1 MFQKYRRGIS
11 ERVRARRAAAGVG
24 HGSISSNA
32 RERARSEEQP
42 FRPIAWLVD
51 ELQRSPA
58 MRSIAYLSGAVVI
71 LEASRSGI
79 DFTRPDATVRLHL
92 TVFPSSAA
100 LTYLMLR
107 LEGRTD
113 VTPVPIRRGLA
124 HALLGAGVGAAAWLL
139 VLGVA
144 RAKEWVSLPAWGWKQ
159 TQPIAVI
166 RAVMLNG
173 IGQLAV
179 AWNEEMLFRGYGFE
193 TLRAAVGTG
202 ATAGLLIPLFAL
214 YHGFRPRVLVG
225 MSVAG
230 TLFTVLRLQ
239 SHGVWF
245 GIGYHW
251 AWNLMQT
258 GVFGPPDGLPSIR
271 PLHVHDDASAR
282 MGRPGFPEPG
292 WLPTL
297 VSLAVT
303 ITAGTIW
310 WLQSRHRTC

>member
-1 MFQKYRRGIS
+1 MFQKYRRIIS
-11 ERVRARRAAAGVG
+11 KRVRSHRISAGAR

-32 RERARSEEQP
+32 GERARSEEMP
-42 FRPIAWLVD
+42 FRPIAWLAD
-51 ELQRSPA
+51 ELQRSPGL
-58 MRSIAYLSGAVVI
+58 RSIAYLSGAVVI

-79 DFTRPDATVRLHL
+79 DFTRPEATVRLHL
-92 TVFPSSAA
+92 TVFPASAA

-113 VTPVPIRRGLA
+113 MTPVPIRRGLA
-124 HALLGAGVGAAAWLL
+124 HALLGAGVGATAWLL

-144 RAKEWVSLPAWGWKQ
+144 HAKEWISLPTWGWEQ
-159 TQPIAVI
+159 TPPSAVI

-193 TLRAAVGTG
+193 TLRAALGAG

-225 MSVAG
+225 MSIAG

-239 SHGVWF
+239 TQGVWF

-251 AWNLMQT
+251 AWNVMQT
-258 GVFGPPDGLPSIR
+258 AVFGPPDGLPSIR
-271 PLHVHDDASAR
+271 PLHVQDSSTW
-282 MGRPGFPEPG
+282 MGRPGYPEPG

-297 VSLAVT
+297 VSLAAT

-310 WLQSRHRTC
+310 WLRSRQRAC

>member
-1 MFQKYRRGIS
+1 MFQKYRRAIS
-11 ERVRARRAAAGVG
+11 ECMRSRRTAADVG
-24 HGSISSNA
+24 RGSISSNA
-32 RERARSEEQP
+32 GERARSEELTV
-42 FRPIAWLVD
+42 RPIAWLAD

-58 MRSIAYLSGAVVI
+58 LRSIAYLSGAVVI

-92 TVFPSSAA
+92 RVFPASAA
-100 LTYLMLR
+100 LTYLMHR
-107 LEGRTD
+107 LEERAD

-124 HALLGAGVGAAAWLL
+124 HALLGAGVGATTWLL
-139 VLGVA
+139 VLGIA
-144 RAKEWVSLPAWGWKQ
+144 RAKAWVSLPAWGWEQ
-159 TQPIAVI
+159 TSSTPVV
-166 RAVMLNG
+166 RAVLLNG

-193 TLRAAVGTG
+193 TLRAAAGTG
-202 ATAGLLIPLFAL
+202 ATTGLLIPLFAL

-239 SHGVWF
+239 THGVWF

-251 AWNLMQT
+251 AWNVMQT
-258 GVFGPPDGLPSIR
+258 AVFGPPDGLPSIR
-271 PLHVHDDASAR
+271 PLHVHGDASAW

-292 WLPTL
+292 WWPTL
-297 VSLAVT
+297 ASLAVT
-303 ITAGTIW
+303 ITAGAIW
-310 WLQSRHRTC
+310 WLQSRQRTR

>member
-1 MFQKYRRGIS
+1 
-11 ERVRARRAAAGVG
+11 
-24 HGSISSNA
+24 
-32 RERARSEEQP
+32 
-42 FRPIAWLVD
+42 
-51 ELQRSPA
+51 

-79 DFTRPDATVRLHL
+79 DFTRPEATVRLHL
-92 TVFPSSAA
+92 TVFPASVA

-107 LEGRTD
+107 LEGRTG
-113 VTPVPIRRGLA
+113 VTHIPIRRGMA
-124 HALLGAGVGAAAWLL
+124 HALLGAGVGATAWFL

-144 RAKEWVSLPAWGWKQ
+144 HAKAWVRLPAWGWEQ
-159 TQPIAVI
+159 TPPIAVI
-166 RAVMLNG
+166 RAVLLNG
-173 IGQLAV
+173 IGQLAI

-202 ATAGLLIPLFAL
+202 ATTGLLIPLFAV

-225 MSVAG
+225 MSIAG

-239 SHGVWF
+239 THGVWF
-245 GIGYHW
+245 GVGYHW

-258 GVFGPPDGLPSIR
+258 GIFGPPDGLPSIR
-271 PLHVHDDASAR
+271 PLHVQDDASAW

-292 WLPTL
+292 WWPTL

-303 ITAGTIW
+303 IAAGTIW
-310 WLQSRHRTC
+310 WLRSRQRAR